1 MCLSRGYEQTLNQF
15 RLLHQLFIKNC
26 TIFFSYHSCRKK
38 KVSGSYWSHTSL
50 QFKSPTMSGVV
61 CTNILSCFDYHG
73 GSCECI
79 FARISRL
86 LLCKGHQQEMIGRK
100 HRPPPKK
107 REEASATGKITFSI
121 DTFAVVPCFSWQCQH
136 CSKFVQFSSKNC
148 STQ

>member
-1 MCLSRGYEQTLNQF
+1 MQ
-15 RLLHQLFIKNC
+15 
-26 TIFFSYHSCRKK
+26 KK

-100 HRPPPKK
+100 HRAPPKK
-107 REEASATGKITFSI
+107 GRKHRPLAKLHFPKIHLLLYHVSHGSVNTVLNSCNFLAKTAAPNKCSI
-121 DTFAVVPCFSWQCQH
+121 LYTLGHEHMLRLDLTCVACIPSI
-136 CSKFVQFSSKNC
+136 
-148 STQ
+148 